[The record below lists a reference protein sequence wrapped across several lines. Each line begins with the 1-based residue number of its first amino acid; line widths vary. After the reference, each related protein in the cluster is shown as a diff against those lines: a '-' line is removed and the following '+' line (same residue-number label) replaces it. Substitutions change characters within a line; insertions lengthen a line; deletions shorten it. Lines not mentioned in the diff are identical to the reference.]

1 MHEAEKPPHADRA
14 GYVDTLI
21 VGAGLSGIGVACH
34 LRRDRPRHSYTILEG
49 RGDLGGTWDLFR
61 YPGVRSDSDLHTL
74 GYAFK
79 PWTGEKVIASG
90 QAIQDYIRETAGQHG
105 VLPHI
110 RFGHKVIRADWSGA
124 EGLWTVEARRTDGEH
139 VLHTCRFLVVSTG
152 YYDYDAG
159 HLPDFPG
166 QDRFKGT
173 FLHPQHW
180 PRDFD
185 HTGRRVVVIGSG
197 ATGVTLVPALAD
209 RARHVTLLQRS
220 PSYVLPVASK
230 DALADAMRRLLGD
243 RLAHRLTRRKNIAAQ
258 TFVYR
263 LSRRHPRIVKK
274 LLRTLQRRLLPQ
286 GYDIGTHFGPRY
298 EPWDQRLCVVPDG
311 DLFKAISSGRASVV
325 TDRIAA
331 FAEEGIQLAS
341 GALLEADT
349 VVTATGLNLLAFG
362 GMRLEVDGTPVSLPD
377 TRVYKGCML
386 SGVPNLAFTVGY
398 INASWTLKVDLVCA
412 YLCRLLNR
420 MDATG
425 RWTCV
430 PHHDGGD
437 AGTRPLM
444 DFAAGYVQRSI
455 DAFPRQGDAGP
466 WRMNMSYKEDVRE
479 LRHGRIEDGVLRF
492 GNPTERTATP
502 EPMSSADPTGPT
514 EP

>member
-1 MHEAEKPPHADRA
+1 MPEDGKPLHADPTR
-14 GYVDTLI
+14 YVDTLI

-34 LRRDRPRHSYTILEG
+34 LQRDRPRHTYAILEG

-79 PWTGEKVIASG
+79 PWTGEKAIASG
-90 QAIQDYIRETAGQHG
+90 QAIQDYVRETAGQFG

-110 RFGHKVIRADWSGA
+110 RFGHKVIRAAWSGV

-139 VLHTCRFLVVSTG
+139 VVHTCRFLVISTG

-159 HLPDFPG
+159 YLPDFPG
-166 QDRFKGT
+166 HDRFKGA

-180 PRDFD
+180 PKDFD
-185 HTGRRVVVIGSG
+185 HTGKRVVVIGSG
-197 ATGVTLVPALAD
+197 ATGVTLVPAMAH

-220 PSYVLPVASK
+220 PSYVLPIASK
-230 DALADAMRRLLGD
+230 DVLANGMRRILGD
-243 RLAHRLTRRKNIAAQ
+243 RLAYRLTRRKNIATQ
-258 TFVYR
+258 TFVYQI
-263 LSRRHPRIVKK
+263 SRRHPRLVKT
-274 LLRTLQRRLLPQ
+274 LLRALQRRLLPQ
-286 GYDIGTHFGPRY
+286 GYDVGTHFGPRY
-298 EPWDQRLCVVPDG
+298 EPWDQRLCMVPDG
-311 DLFKAISSGRASVV
+311 DLFRAISSGRASIV

-331 FAEEGIQLAS
+331 FAEDGIELAT
-341 GALLEADT
+341 GALLEADV

-362 GMRLEVDGTPVSLPD
+362 GMSLEVDGTPVSLPD
-377 TRVYKGCML
+377 TQVYKGCML
-386 SGVPNLAFTVGY
+386 SGVPNLVFTVGY
-398 INASWTLKVDLVCA
+398 INASWTLKVDLVCE

-420 MDATG
+420 LDSTG
-425 RWTCV
+425 HWMCL
-430 PHHDGGD
+430 PHHSGTN

-444 DFAAGYVQRSI
+444 DFSAGYVNRSI
-455 DAFPRQGDAGP
+455 DAFPRQGESRP

-492 GNPTERTATP
+492 GNPVERRTVTTVSTAKP
-502 EPMSSADPTGPT
+502 IEP
-514 EP
+514 